1 MTCKRGDIVLVAF
14 PNRDGLTVK
23 RRPALVVQSNSLSD
37 RLSTIVVAAISSRTD
52 LRGPT
57 RILVSR
63 ESPEGR
69 AGGPIQDSLIFID
82 ELRSVATWQIA
93 SILGHYSAMGDGDRA
108 LRLLFAL

>member
-1 MTCKRGDIVLVAF
+1 VPKRVVASQGWNISGMTLRWTPTMTCKRGDIVLVAF

-37 RLSTIVVAAISSRTD
+37 RLSTVVVAAISSRTD
-52 LRGPT
+52 LKGLT

-63 ESPEGR
+63 ASPEGR

-82 ELRSVATWQIA
+82 ELRSVTT
-93 SILGHYSAMGDGDRA
+93 
-108 LRLLFAL
+108 